1 MKKIHTNVAQELT
14 GIDYINYIKG
24 FIEALK
30 RDNNSNNYFFS
41 NTIND
46 KLQLLDVKY
55 KPRYKLD
62 KDEVFLGNYIFE
74 KRAENKFIFCDL
86 TYKKIEGLIVFFCK
100 PIMGKQL
107 FCIRELLVKAPD
119 LFEDCYRHCE
129 NLYKIRTNNS

>member
-1 MKKIHTNVAQELT
+1 MKRVCTNIVDELT
-14 GIDYINYIKG
+14 VINYINYIKG

-30 RDNNSNNYFFS
+30 RDNNTKDYFFS
-41 NTIND
+41 DNIND

-62 KDEVFLGNYIFE
+62 KDEFFLGNYIFE

-86 TYKKIEGLIVFFCK
+86 TYKKIEGLTVFFCK

-107 FCIRELLVKAPD
+107 FCIRNLLIKAPN
-119 LFEDCYRHCE
+119 LFEDCYKYCE
-129 NLYKIRTNNS
+129 TLYQLKLSN